1 MKPKSEVKALAIKM
15 ALIAALVAALLPAAA
30 TADGPRWG
38 ANYFP
43 NVELIT
49 QDGKVVHFYDD
60 LIKGK
65 VVVIDLIYTHCVD
78 SCPLETAR
86 LVQVQKLLGDAMGKE
101 IFFYSITI
109 DPKRDT
115 PEVLKDYSEKYH
127 VGPGWT
133 FLTGKKADIDMLS
146 KKLGLYQDPDP
157 NDRDGHIAALLIG
170 NEPGGQWMRNAAT
183 DNPRFLA
190 NLIGDRF
197 NNWKLS
203 AKSQASGTAQAQKID
218 IDQGRYLFATQC
230 AACHT
235 IGHGDKI
242 GPDLQGVTDVRDPKW
257 LRHFI
262 QTPDQ
267 MVRDGDPIAIAL
279 FAKYKQV
286 RMPNL
291 RMADEDITEVI
302 DFMKKQSKAPDGPAT
317 VRKDGTA
324 PGTQNST
331 AVSLS
336 TSAHH

>member
-1 MKPKSEVKALAIKM
+1 MKPKSDVNALAIKLV
-15 ALIAALVAALLPAAA
+15 LIAALAAILLPAAA
-30 TADGPRWG
+30 AADNRWG

-65 VVVIDLIYTHCVD
+65 IVVIDLIYTHCVD

-86 LVQVQKLLGDAMGKE
+86 LVQVQKLLADAMGKE

-146 KKLGLYQDPDP
+146 KKLGLYQEPDP
-157 NDRDGHIAALLIG
+157 NDRDGHSPAVLIG

-203 AKSQASGTAQAQKID
+203 AKNQGSGTANAQKID
-218 IDQGRYLFATQC
+218 LDNGRYVFATQC

-242 GPDLQGVTDVRDPKW
+242 GPDLQGVADVRDPKW
-257 LRHFI
+257 LKDFI
-262 QTPDQ
+262 QRPDK
-267 MVRDGDPIAIAL
+267 MVADGDPIATAL
-279 FAKYKQV
+279 FKKYKQV

-291 RMADEDITEVI
+291 RMADDEIDEVI
-302 DFMKKQSKAPDGPAT
+302 DFVKKQSKAAEGQAT
-317 VRKDGTA
+317 ASKEGATAGTK
-324 PGTQNST
+324 NSA
-331 AVSLS
+331 AVSVS

>member
-1 MKPKSEVKALAIKM
+1 MTAAIGREKTMKPKSEVKVLAMKLALM
-15 ALIAALVAALLPAAA
+15 AAFAAALLPAAA
-30 TADGPRWG
+30 AADNRWG

-86 LVQVQKLLGDAMGKE
+86 LVQVRKLLGDAMGKE

-115 PEVLKDYSEKYH
+115 SEVLKDYSEKYH

-157 NDRDGHIAALLIG
+157 NDRDGHMAAVLIG

-190 NLIGDRF
+190 
-197 NNWKLS
+197 
-203 AKSQASGTAQAQKID
+203 T
-218 IDQGRYLFATQC
+218 
-230 AACHT
+230 
-235 IGHGDKI
+235 
-242 GPDLQGVTDVRDPKW
+242 
-257 LRHFI
+257 
-262 QTPDQ
+262 
-267 MVRDGDPIAIAL
+267 
-279 FAKYKQV
+279 
-286 RMPNL
+286 
-291 RMADEDITEVI
+291 
-302 DFMKKQSKAPDGPAT
+302 
-317 VRKDGTA
+317 
-324 PGTQNST
+324 
-331 AVSLS
+331 
-336 TSAHH
+336 